1 MPRSPSQKHY
11 NFDAY
16 LQKDAERVAELEKQ
30 ASKNR
35 EELGALKSEKRRKA
49 ASIHIKY
56 KREEKQLLEK
66 WDSKLR
72 KITTAY
78 SLQEAILEEHLEDQ
92 LKAAKKEI
100 QRRYPAFKGSRDL
113 LNLRT
118 VEKRLHDASNF
129 VEAAEISSR
138 SNEMENNEREFY
150 FAKRER
156 DVSRK
161 LSAVKRTQNLER
173 KALNKK
179 AETAKSNAEKQ
190 RDIEVEALRLK
201 FKNRGARSMS
211 EMNVTIAKRS
221 LKSEKWAVMPAHNFY
236 KV

>member
-1 MPRSPSQKHY
+1 
-11 NFDAY
+11 
-16 LQKDAERVAELEKQ
+16 
-30 ASKNR
+30 
-35 EELGALKSEKRRKA
+35 
-49 ASIHIKY
+49 
-56 KREEKQLLEK
+56 
-66 WDSKLR
+66 
-72 KITTAY
+72 
-78 SLQEAILEEHLEDQ
+78 
-92 LKAAKKEI
+92 
-100 QRRYPAFKGSRDL
+100 
-113 LNLRT
+113 
-118 VEKRLHDASNF
+118 
-129 VEAAEISSR
+129 
-138 SNEMENNEREFY
+138 MENNEREFY

-221 LKSEKWAVMPAHNFY
+221 LKSEKWASAVRKHETQVPVKIREKKDIRLAAHPNSQLTTR
-236 KV
+236 KLVL